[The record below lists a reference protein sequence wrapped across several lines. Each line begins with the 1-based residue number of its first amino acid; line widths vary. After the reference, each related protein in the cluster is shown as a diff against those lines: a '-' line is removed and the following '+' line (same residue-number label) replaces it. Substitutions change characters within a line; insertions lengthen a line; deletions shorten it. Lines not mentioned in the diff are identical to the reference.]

1 MRTIHH
7 RPSRFTLKETCMVF
21 SRKNIFFTVL
31 LLALILSAC
40 GQKTPAPTPTLP
52 PTEPP
57 TAVPTPT
64 PEPETALNICLGSEP
79 QTLYIYGGSSRAQW
93 SVLEAVYDGPIDRV
107 GYLDQP
113 VILSQIPSTENGD
126 VITAPAAVQRGQ
138 MVLNADGNLT
148 ALDTG
153 TSVLPAGCSDTG
165 CQVTWDGTSP
175 LEMDQQRITFR
186 LLDGI
191 TWSDGEPLTA
201 DNSVYSFELASD
213 PATPINQLA
222 IDRTESYTAIDDKT
236 VVWTGVPGYRTD
248 DPAAYFFIPQP
259 RHALGQISAADLLS
273 ANESSRKPLGWGPY
287 IIEDWVAGEKIT
299 LTRNP
304 NYFRAGEGLPR
315 FDRLPYR
322 FLGQQAD
329 NNLYGLVQGVCDIV
343 DETVLLEEQL
353 KSVRKMTID
362 ETIKTYVRLGPE
374 WEHLDFGVMPAA
386 YDNGLQPDKV
396 ARQDYFGDLRVR
408 QAVASCI
415 DRQALI
421 ADLLFSQSQIPSG
434 FFPPDHPLYAADLPQ
449 ISFDP
454 AYGAQLLDEAGW
466 KDQDGDPLTPR
477 VATGVANVL
486 DGTPLTVTYA
496 TTKDDLRVNTANRI
510 AAMLKECGV
519 GVTVQPM
526 DAGALFAPSPD
537 GILFGRSFDLAQ
549 FAWQS
554 GRESPCSL
562 YTSGQIPSAANS
574 WIGTNITGWSHPDYD
589 AACQAAM
596 KAPPLDQAANLP
608 VQQIFAEQLPVLPLY
623 YTIHL
628 SSSRPDLCGLQVDG
642 SARSDFWNLENIAV
656 GADCQIG
663 R

>member
-1 MRTIHH
+1 
-7 RPSRFTLKETCMVF
+7 MVF
-21 SRKNIFFTVL
+21 SRKTIL
-31 LLALILSAC
+31 LTALILVLILSAC
-40 GQKTPAPTPTLP
+40 SQKTPAPTPTP
-52 PTEPP
+52 PPSESP
-57 TAVPTPT
+57 TSVPTPT
-64 PEPETALNICLGSEP
+64 PAPETELNVCLGAEP
-79 QTLYIYGGSSRAQW
+79 STLYIYGGASRAQW

-107 GYLDQP
+107 GYIDQP
-113 VILSQIPSTENGD
+113 VILNQVPSTENGD
-126 VITAPAAVQRGQ
+126 VISAPAAVKRGQ

-153 TSVLPAGCSDTG
+153 TSVLPAGCTDPG

-201 DNSVYSFELASD
+201 NDSVFSFELASD
-213 PATPINQLA
+213 PATPVNQLA
-222 IDRTESYTAIDDKT
+222 INRTESYTAIDDKT
-236 VVWTGVPGYRTD
+236 VVWTGIPGYHTD
-248 DPAAYFFIPQP
+248 ELAAYFFIPQP
-259 RHALGQISAADLLS
+259 RHAWGQISAADLLT
-273 ANESSRKPLGWGPY
+273 AEQSSRKPLGWGPY

-315 FDRLPYR
+315 FDHLTYR

-329 NNLYGLVQGVCDIV
+329 NNLYGLAQGVCDIV
-343 DETVLLEEQL
+343 DETALLEDQL

-386 YDNGLQPDKV
+386 YDNGLYPDKV

-408 QAVASCI
+408 QAVVSCI
-415 DRQALI
+415 DRQTLI

-449 ISFDP
+449 IPFDP
-454 AYGAQLLDEAGW
+454 ARGAQLLDEVGW

-477 VATGVANVL
+477 IAAGVATVL
-486 DGTPLTVTYA
+486 DGTPLTVTYS
-496 TTKDDLRVNTANRI
+496 TTNDDLRVNTANRI

-519 GVTVQPM
+519 GVTLQFM
-526 DAGALFAPSPD
+526 DAGALFAPGPD

-554 GRESPCSL
+554 GRKSPCFL
-562 YTSGQIPSAANS
+562 YTSNQIPTAANS

-596 KAPPLDQAANLP
+596 NAPPQDQAANLP
-608 VQQIFAEQLPVLPLY
+608 VQQMFAEQLPVLPLY

-656 GADCQIG
+656 GADCP
-663 R
+663 